1 MLHYFSELK
10 YKQDNNLMQALEL
23 SKDCLCNDNE
33 LPVRVEAA
41 IALQM
46 LVTQHEKGQYKFCCI
61 NVMRFYEF

>member
-1 MLHYFSELK
+1 
-10 YKQDNNLMQALEL
+10 MQALEL

-46 LVTQHEKGQYKFCCI
+46 LVTQHEKGQYIFIFFFVVVAIIHFKIKF
-61 NVMRFYEF
+61 